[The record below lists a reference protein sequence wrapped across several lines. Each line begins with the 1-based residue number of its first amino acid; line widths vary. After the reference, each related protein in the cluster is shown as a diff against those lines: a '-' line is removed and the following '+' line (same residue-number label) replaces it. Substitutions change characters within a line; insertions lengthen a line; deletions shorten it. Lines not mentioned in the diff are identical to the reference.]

1 MTLSKKSIGG
11 NGFEAIWNEVTKPIA
26 DDISGSPDSDSSFVT
41 VAGTEG
47 GAVTPASSASTNNGS
62 SKAPTTATGTG
73 PGAAG
78 AGAGGAGTGG
88 AGGAGGGV
96 GAGVGVTNTSTST
109 TAGGGNKTTARA
121 PSRGRCPGSPSPAV
135 SAWRLEEGWSAAKQQ
150 QQQQHYPFSSHHYSL
165 SFEESVQFSQQS
177 SSAPSPSTAAAA
189 AEAGVGAQTGAQA
202 FAALL
207 SSIYPQSRTSSSL
220 YQQQQQGQQPVNS
233 QPMFHCAINNLCI
246 SMLLRCDG
254 LQNCAYGDRSDEEGC
269 VKEHSGQLGALDLLG
284 GIAGLTLFTSFT
296 LGILCLTGIMVAN
309 WYRRQATGEAEKEA
323 AVAGNGGPGATIL
336 GSAAAGVDG
345 FGGGGGG
352 GGGASCSGSLH
363 LSKMSTSACGSS
375 LGGGVGCI
383 GGGGGSQSGTSYLV
397 GHLSSPH
404 HHYSTHQLPR
414 HMAGGG
420 ALASIHP
427 SASRTGSPRHLITT
441 GGGGG
446 GGSHHGS
453 PYHLQRGATTTT
465 TTTISSGHQQ
475 QQYPCEL
482 TGPGSMTPTHRAAII
497 EVMTLAGGGSLGS
510 SAASAA
516 GGLKGSKW
524 STLPST
530 SSEGNQLMLDG
541 SGEEMSLTATGHHH
555 HHHHHQHSYMQQ
567 QQQQLHDS
575 LDSPQSNASIP
586 PPPPPPTIGSAS
598 GAASYIL
605 AGGSRPTASSLAS
618 YYAERPPAFS
628 GIGNTLSSEQ
638 TTVAVTTAAA
648 AGAGI
653 GVGLSLGSVTSIDRF
668 AGYRTLGRTGG
679 GGGGGMGSTLIT
691 TRQQQQQPA
700 LPTFGY
706 GPAQSSFHTL
716 PHPPHHVH
724 AHHSQP
730 QQQQQQSTYLNQQQ
744 QQQQQQQQK
753 LSPSADSILMMD
765 QMVQTN
771 INAGAGNSNNN
782 NSNNNNSGQLQPS
795 SDHNGGTLDEDDTS
809 ISLRMAAT
817 SHLQSTAAVYGNGN
831 SGLNQVTSPFENNS
845 NNFMLGDLDD
855 DQSEAMMMAGLGGS
869 GGINHSSDLFSNKN
883 KRTFIT
889 SGSYMLSD
897 QSDSLLIDE

>member
-586 PPPPPPTIGSAS
+586 PPP
-598 GAASYIL
+598 
-605 AGGSRPTASSLAS
+605 R
-618 YYAERPPAFS
+618 RPPLA
-628 GIGNTLSSEQ
+628 LPP
-638 TTVAVTTAAA
+638 A
-648 AGAGI
+648 
-653 GVGLSLGSVTSIDRF
+653 
-668 AGYRTLGRTGG
+668 
-679 GGGGGMGSTLIT
+679 
-691 TRQQQQQPA
+691 QPA
-700 LPTFGY
+700 TFWPGAV
-706 GPAQSSFHTL
+706 GRL
-716 PHPPHHVH
+716 PPHWPATTQNDHLLSV
-724 AHHSQP
+724 ALETPFPQSRQP
-730 QQQQQQSTYLNQQQ
+730 W
-744 QQQQQQQQK
+744 
-753 LSPSADSILMMD
+753 
-765 QMVQTN
+765 
-771 INAGAGNSNNN
+771 
-782 NSNNNNSGQLQPS
+782 
-795 SDHNGGTLDEDDTS
+795 
-809 ISLRMAAT
+809 R
-817 SHLQSTAAVYGNGN
+817 
-831 SGLNQVTSPFENNS
+831 
-845 NNFMLGDLDD
+845 
-855 DQSEAMMMAGLGGS
+855 
-869 GGINHSSDLFSNKN
+869 
-883 KRTFIT
+883 
-889 SGSYMLSD
+889 
-897 QSDSLLIDE
+897 